1 MVNYWDFKVNLD
13 KALISLATGILNLHV
28 LNQQSDCIINKLAG
42 LFGFFL
48 IVVFQPSL
56 LSGLRCCPVLVP
68 YKVLHALQ

>member
-1 MVNYWDFKVNLD
+1 MVNYFKVNLD

-48 IVVFQPSL
+48 NCCFSTLSL
-56 LSGLRCCPVLVP
+56 IRSQVSPCLG
-68 YKVLHALQ
+68 AL